1 MLTLSKST
9 SHGCGLPLC
18 LSALFRCREIITYTT
33 VLKLKRILCEL
44 CECEHLHMLCI
55 ALLLLSILMLS
66 NPLSF
71 SVPFSCYRSCCACKC
86 ECSNVCVCE
95 RECFNVCVRSCLV
108 LESNAICPG
117 ILLSFLFHLLFDWI
131 FFFSLFAWFE
141 NPCHITHHIGIR
153 RSANTSKN
161 IPNQN
166 EISTQFTF
174 SYGFEC
180 WKLMLP

>member
-95 RECFNVCVRSCLV
+95 RECFNVCVRC
-108 LESNAICPG
+108 A
-117 ILLSFLFHLLFDWI
+117 LLFGTRIKRNMPRDIAFILIPFIIRLNI
-131 FFFSLFAWFE
+131 FFFVVRLIRKPVSHYTSHWDPSLGK
-141 NPCHITHHIGIR
+141 HIQKYSKPKWNIHPIHI
-153 RSANTSKN
+153 
-161 IPNQN
+161 
-166 EISTQFTF
+166 
-174 SYGFEC
+174 
-180 WKLMLP
+180 

>member
-66 NPLSF
+66 NPSSF

-131 FFFSLFAWFE
+131 FFFVRLIRKPVSYYTSHWDPSLGK
-141 NPCHITHHIGIR
+141 HIQKYSKPKWNIHPIHI
-153 RSANTSKN
+153 
-161 IPNQN
+161 
-166 EISTQFTF
+166 
-174 SYGFEC
+174 
-180 WKLMLP
+180 